1 MSTKTILVLIGT
13 IYSAVVLYVAWSLIQ
28 VRSEL
33 DKRIDELAAE
43 RRRLRET
50 QEQSLELV
58 DKVVP
63 LIEKT
68 AWDVYWRAG
77 NSGRAVAEENDRNI
91 KVEIARKALWKIPLV
106 RDHIRNIPGAS
117 K

>member
-1 MSTKTILVLIGT
+1 MNNDVIIFIVTV
-13 IYSAVVLYVAWSLIQ
+13 YSAVVLYAGCSLVKTRAALEEKIA
-28 VRSEL
+28 EL
-33 DKRIDELAAE
+33 EAE
-43 RRRLRET
+43 RQRLTET
-50 QEQSLELV
+50 EAQTLEFV

-68 AWDVYWRAG
+68 SWDIYWKAG
-77 NSGRAVAEENDRNI
+77 NGVRALTEESSRNQ

-106 RDHIRNIPGAS
+106 RDHIRNTTGAT

>member
-1 MSTKTILVLIGT
+1 MTTTILVLVTT
-13 IYSAVVLYVAWSLIQ
+13 IYSAVVLYAGCSL
-28 VRSEL
+28 VKTRAEL